1 MAQYVFFSHSQKDIE
16 KVRQVRDYMESR
28 NCEPILFNLKC
39 LTDSDELPGLVKREI
54 EARSWFLCLDSA
66 NAEASAR
73 VRAEVSYAKN
83 TLKKRIYRVDLDKS
97 WFMQKLSL
105 NRMISKM
112 RG

>member
-1 MAQYVFFSHSQKDIE
+1 MAQYIFFSHSQKDIE
-16 KVRQVRDYMESR
+16 KVRQVRDYLESR

-39 LTDSDELPGLVKREI
+39 LTDSDELTGLVKREI
-54 EARSWFLCLDSA
+54 EARNWFLCLDSA

-73 VRAEVSYAKN
+73 VRAEVSYAKD
-83 TLKKRIYRVDLDKS
+83 TLKKRVFRVELDKS
-97 WFMQKLSL
+97 WFMQKISL